1 MADYYSPTVVRP
13 SIAAEAI
20 TSLEMAVL
28 TQMFEFEADGDAIY
42 FFSSEG
48 PSDTIWLGIETLK
61 AGLAEQAV
69 MPCGLADIVREALEA
84 AGNDDEEIELDLSD
98 LGGAGIFQSIVRRC
112 EDLSAVVITSAWT
125 CTKMR
130 PDGFGGGVTVVTADH
145 ILSGST
151 AQMECE
157 LLDRAKAGEI
167 GGTPGQEVGHG

>member
-20 TSLEMAVL
+20 TSLELAVL
-28 TQMFEFEADGDAIY
+28 TPMLEFEADGDAIY

-48 PSDTIWLGIETLK
+48 PSDTIWLDIETLK

-69 MPCGLADIVREALEA
+69 MPCGLSDIVREALEA
-84 AGNDDEEIELDLSD
+84 AGNDEEIELDLSD

-112 EDLSAVVITSAWT
+112 EGLSAVVITSAWT

-130 PDGFGGGVTVVTADH
+130 PDGFGGGATVVTADH

-157 LLDRAKAGEI
+157 LLDRAEAGET
-167 GGTPGQEVGHG
+167 GGAPGQEMGHG

>member
-13 SIAAEAI
+13 SISADAI
-20 TSLEMAVL
+20 TSLELAVL
-28 TQMFEFEADGDAIY
+28 KQMFEFEADGDAIY

-48 PSDTIWLGIETLK
+48 PSDTIWLDIETLK
-61 AGLAEQAV
+61 AGLAEHAERSKA
-69 MPCGLADIVREALEA
+69 LADMVREALAA

-98 LGGAGIFQSIVRRC
+98 LGGAEIFQGIVRRC
-112 EDLSAVVITSAWT
+112 EGLSAVVITSAWT

-145 ILSGST
+145 ILSSST

-157 LLDRAKAGEI
+157 LLDRAESGES
-167 GGTPGQEVGHG
+167 GGAPGQETDHG

>member
-13 SIAAEAI
+13 SIPAEAI
-20 TSLEMAVL
+20 SPLELAVL

-69 MPCGLADIVREALEA
+69 MPCGLADLVREALEV
-84 AGNDDEEIELDLSD
+84 AGNDDEIELDLSD

-112 EDLSAVVITSAWT
+112 EGLSAVVITSAWT

-157 LLDRAKAGEI
+157 LLDRAETGET
-167 GGTPGQEVGHG
+167 GGVPGLEMGHG

>member
-13 SIAAEAI
+13 SISADAI
-20 TSLEMAVL
+20 TTLELAVL
-28 TQMFEFEADGDAIY
+28 KQMFEFEADGDAIY

-61 AGLAEQAV
+61 AGLAEQTETPGA
-69 MPCGLADIVREALEA
+69 LAEIVRAALEA
-84 AGNDDEEIELDLSD
+84 TGAEDDEIELDLSD
-98 LGGAGIFQSIVRRC
+98 LGGAGIFQGIVRRC
-112 EDLSAVVITSAWT
+112 EGLSAVVITSAWT

-145 ILSGST
+145 ILSSST

-157 LLDRAKAGEI
+157 LLDRAES
-167 GGTPGQEVGHG
+167 GGAPGQEMDHG